1 MSCNSIFKVK
11 PFFTFFIIIICSSSS
26 LHAQN
31 IQVKVIS
38 SENAIEITGA
48 GISDQAGDL
57 KCITDEKGMCS
68 LQEAGTYIFSKD
80 GYDSKTVKLEE
91 NGLTVVEL
99 FEKPQNLNEVLVRTN
114 HFQGELKKIPASI
127 ALISA
132 DVIQS
137 NNTLNIAPVLNSA
150 PGVYMHNGTLS
161 TNRITIR
168 GIGSRTPF
176 GTSKIR
182 SYYQDI
188 PLTNG
193 SGETTIEDIELG
205 GITRMEVLKGPSSSL
220 FGSGLGGVIQ
230 FIPDKGLFN
239 TNTLQTNYTFGSFG
253 LQKFLAQAK
262 LGNKTNSANIIYSNT
277 HNEGYREN
285 NELKRQTLSFASNHY
300 LNDSDNLVV
309 IVNLTDLKAYI
320 PSSLDEEDYIN
331 NPEAA
336 AFTWARSQG
345 FEDYTRLWLGL
356 SWQHDY
362 ASGAKQISSVF
373 GSLLD
378 SYEARPFNILDQ
390 NTRGMGIRSR
400 FVNSSIIFEKKLQ
413 WTAGLE
419 LFSDLN
425 SFKTFDNL
433 YQDFP
438 PGTGSVKGEQLSDLK
453 EKRNYINLFAE
464 AKFHF
469 SEKTLL
475 DLGFNFN
482 QTFYRLEDK
491 FNGAANDL
499 SGNYD
504 FKPIV
509 SPKIG
514 ITHQLHENAMI
525 FGLTSHGF
533 SPPTLEETLLPDGLI
548 NTNIKPETGW
558 NYELGS
564 RGSFIK
570 NIFNYELS
578 LYYMDIDNLLVARRT
593 GDDQYVGVNAGKTA
607 HKGIEIGLNYT
618 ILNRPSLQIYHNN
631 GFSFNDYKFEDFKDL
646 ENDYSGNDL
655 TGVPDKIFN
664 SQLFIQSETG
674 LYGNVTYQLVGAI
687 PITDNNSVYSDQY
700 QLLNAK
706 IAYKKTIG
714 DHFQIDVYL
723 GFNNIFNEKYAS
735 MLQINA
741 SSFGN
746 NAPRYYYPGEPSN
759 FYSGINMEYI
769 F

>member
-1 MSCNSIFKVK
+1 MKSFVTIL
-11 PFFTFFIIIICSSSS
+11 IIIAGVWSS
-26 LHAQN
+26 LHGQS

-48 GISDQAGDL
+48 GIRDLSGVL
-57 KCITDEKGMCS
+57 KCETDENGMCN
-68 LQEAGTYIFSKD
+68 LQEEGTYNISKE

-99 FEKPQNLNEVLVRTN
+99 FEKPQNLNEVLIKTN
-114 HFQGELKKIPASI
+114 HFQSELKKIPASI
-127 ALISA
+127 ELIST

-137 NNTLNIAPVLNSA
+137 NNGVNIAPVLNSA

-205 GITRMEVLKGPSSSL
+205 GVTRMEVLKGPSSSL

-230 FIPDKGLFN
+230 IIPDKGLFN
-239 TNTLQTNYTFGSFG
+239 TNALQTTYTFGSFG
-253 LQKFLAQAK
+253 LQKFLLRANLA
-262 LGNKTNSANIIYSNT
+262 NKTNSANIIYSNT

-300 LNDSDNLVV
+300 LNASDNLV
-309 IVNLTDLKAYI
+309 IIANLIDLKAYI
-320 PSSLDEEDYIN
+320 PSSLDQEDYIN
-331 NPEAA
+331 DPETA
-336 AFTWARSQG
+336 AFTWGRSKG
-345 FEDYTRLWLGL
+345 FEDYTRFLLGL
-356 SWQHDY
+356 SWQHDF

-373 GSLLD
+373 GSLLNA
-378 SYEARPFNILDQ
+378 YEARPFNILDQ
-390 NTRGMGIRSR
+390 NTNGIGIRSR
-400 FVNSSIIFEKKLQ
+400 FVNSSMVFEKKLQ

-419 LFSDLN
+419 LFSDMN

-438 PGTGSVKGEQLSDLK
+438 PGTGSVKGDQLSDLQ

-475 DLGFNFN
+475 DFGFNFN
-482 QTFYRLEDK
+482 QTFYRLDDK
-491 FNGAANDL
+491 FNIPAKDL

-514 ITHQLHENAMI
+514 ITHQLYENGMI
-525 FGLTSHGF
+525 FGLISHGF

-548 NTNIKPETGW
+548 NTDIRPETGW
-558 NYELGS
+558 SYELGS

-570 NIFNYELS
+570 NIFKYELS

-607 HKGIEIGLNYT
+607 HKGIEISLNYM
-618 ILNRPSLQIYHNN
+618 ILDQPSIKISHNN
-631 GFSFNDYKFEDFKDL
+631 GFGFNNYKFEDFKDL

-664 SQLFIQSETG
+664 SQLFIQSKTG
-674 LYGNVTYQLVGAI
+674 LYGNITYQYVGAI
-687 PITDNNSVYSDQY
+687 PITDDNSVYSDKY
-700 QLLNAK
+700 QLVNTK
-706 IAYKKTIG
+706 IAYKKLIG
-714 DHFQIDVYL
+714 EHFQMDVYL

-759 FYSGINMEYI
+759 FYSGINLEYT